1 MKKTFL
7 SSSLKLGA
15 IAALVASTGC
25 AEYHKRVLDGMDA
38 KGSEFTTT
46 LAKEYEELGKTEQH
60 IMYDQCSADYYYRK
74 AIRAKE
80 GCSVEPACPEKW
92 DIESDKLPPFVA
104 ARARLINAINFGA
117 REVAPKMT
125 AYAQAYYDC
134 WVEQQSEGWQTE
146 DIARCRREFYT
157 SMAEVELMLMGG
169 PEVTPSSMILFDLNT
184 SHLSVEAI
192 HHVDAIAEIAR
203 AMNFKNHILLVG
215 RTDKLGD
222 LKHNK
227 HLSKNRA
234 IAVKKELVR
243 RGVPSH
249 LVSIKAA
256 GEAPGPKVD
265 AHNRRVD
272 VIFLEYNK

>member
-1 MKKTFL
+1 MKKNYL

-25 AEYHKRVLDGMDA
+25 AEYHRRVLDGMEA

-46 LAKEYEELGKTEQH
+46 LSKQYEELGKTEQH
-60 IMYDQCSADYYYRK
+60 IMYDQCSADYYYRR
-74 AIRAKE
+74 AICAKE
-80 GCSVEPACPEKW
+80 GYSVEPSHPEKW
-92 DIESDKLPPFVA
+92 DIQCDKMPELVT
-104 ARARLINAINFGA
+104 ARARLMNAIASGA
-117 REVAPKMT
+117 REAAPKMT

-146 DIARCRREFYT
+146 DIASCRGEFYT
-157 SMAEVELMLMGG
+157 SMAEVEFMLMGG
-169 PEVTPSSMILFDLNT
+169 IEVAPSSMVLFDFNT
-184 SHLSVEAI
+184 SHLSKEAM
-192 HHVDAIAEIAR
+192 HLVDAVAEKAR
-203 AMNFKNHILLVG
+203 SMNFQNHILLVG
-215 RTDKLGD
+215 RTDKVGD
-222 LKHNK
+222 VKHNK

-234 IAVKKELVR
+234 IAVKKELIR

-256 GEAPGPKVD
+256 GETPGPNVD

-272 VIFLEYNK
+272 VIFLDHK